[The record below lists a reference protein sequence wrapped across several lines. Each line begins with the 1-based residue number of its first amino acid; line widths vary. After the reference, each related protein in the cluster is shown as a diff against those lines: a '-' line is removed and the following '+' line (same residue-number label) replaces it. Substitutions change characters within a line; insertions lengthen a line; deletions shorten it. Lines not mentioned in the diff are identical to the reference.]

1 MRTAFAVASLS
12 GIKESAARSPPV
24 GLLRA
29 IADPRRRG
37 RVAYGRQVE
46 QDVQVE
52 WTVKCNQSQR
62 AVVEG
67 LSLELEGIQGPPGTG
82 KSQTIVAIIAQR
94 LPQKEAVLV
103 ASMQNKVVD
112 AIVTK
117 LERHQESLGGGFYVL
132 GAAANER
139 IGAVAARFTLLA
151 QIERDPDVFR
161 CRKALEDLEARL
173 EQSKTAQE
181 RDDWPTKESQE
192 CKENALEEL
201 RASKWAARKRILQS
215 VRVIVGTIGASQS
228 LYRKRHHADH
238 YDMPQHLRIGTV
250 ILDEAGSVPEFRLP
264 VLIALRPIRMILVGD
279 LKQLPPFTSI
289 KLPPGSADSSEPPQS
304 LLKRVADSLGDG
316 SLAMLRIQYRMHPA
330 VASFVSM
337 SFYNS
342 ELETDE
348 ETKKMRIAP
357 GPLAWPGPNT
367 SRLGYNGSTTR

>member
-29 IADPRRRG
+29 IADPGRRG

-103 ASMQNKVVD
+103 ASMQNTVVD

-117 LERHQESLGGGFYVL
+117 LECHQGRLGGGFYVL

-139 IGAVAARFTLLA
+139 IGAVAARFTLQA
-151 QIERDPDVFR
+151 QGPG
-161 CRKALEDLEARL
+161 C
-173 EQSKTAQE
+173 
-181 RDDWPTKESQE
+181 
-192 CKENALEEL
+192 
-201 RASKWAARKRILQS
+201 ILLQ
-215 VRVIVGTIGASQS
+215 
-228 LYRKRHHADH
+228 K
-238 YDMPQHLRIGTV
+238 
-250 ILDEAGSVPEFRLP
+250 GSR
-264 VLIALRPIRMILVGD
+264 
-279 LKQLPPFTSI
+279 
-289 KLPPGSADSSEPPQS
+289 
-304 LLKRVADSLGDG
+304 
-316 SLAMLRIQYRMHPA
+316 
-330 VASFVSM
+330 
-337 SFYNS
+337 
-342 ELETDE
+342 
-348 ETKKMRIAP
+348 
-357 GPLAWPGPNT
+357 GPRGKV
-367 SRLGYNGSTTR
+367 